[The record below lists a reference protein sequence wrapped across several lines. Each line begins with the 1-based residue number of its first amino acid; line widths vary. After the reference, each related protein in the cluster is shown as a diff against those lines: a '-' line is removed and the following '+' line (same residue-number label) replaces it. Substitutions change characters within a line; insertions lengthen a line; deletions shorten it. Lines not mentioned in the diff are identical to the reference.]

1 MSHEPRYT
9 DHVEAY
15 PRAPHEGRPE
25 PSRRT
30 AAIQVALIA
39 TGILVGC
46 GLVVGGGF
54 ALLYAFNPM
63 GDEWICSDGEAP
75 GGVHGRY
82 NQCYPE
88 DEPLPTGVVWDPFGN
103 RPMPYNCDKDG
114 WVPIERTVSR
124 RGVTDVEQDCVR
136 EGTELPGRWRVRES
150 GSE

>member
-1 MSHEPRYT
+1 MSNQPRYT
-9 DHVEAY
+9 RDVEAY
-15 PRAPHEGRPE
+15 PRPFHEGLPG
-25 PSRRT
+25 PTRRT

-39 TGILVGC
+39 AGVLVGC

-63 GDEWICSDGEAP
+63 GDEWVCSDGEAP
-75 GGVHGRY
+75 GGEDGRY

-88 DEPLPTGVVWDPFGN
+88 NKPLPPAVVWGPLGN

-114 WVPIERTVSR
+114 WVPIERTVNR
-124 RGVTDVEQDCVR
+124 RGVTDDEQDCVR
-136 EGTELPGRWRVRES
+136 EGTDLPGRWHVRES